1 MVSPSFYCLSWA
13 ANPQPATYDSIHQ
26 QATARAGVQAFAHL
40 SHLSHRLL
48 HLLLTNFSFIAASV
62 ISSSFSSS
70 STATPCRVHHGLSD
84 FSPNQL
90 PARDGPGKATKP
102 RRPSERSGKA
112 ACRPSRSLL

>member
-13 ANPQPATYDSIHQ
+13 ANPQPATYDSLHQ

-48 HLLLTNFSFIAASV
+48 HLLLTNYSIIKASV

-70 STATPCRVHHGLSD
+70 SNTTPCRVHHEQTNNT
-84 FSPNQL
+84 PNQL

-102 RRPSERSGKA
+102 R
-112 ACRPSRSLL
+112 